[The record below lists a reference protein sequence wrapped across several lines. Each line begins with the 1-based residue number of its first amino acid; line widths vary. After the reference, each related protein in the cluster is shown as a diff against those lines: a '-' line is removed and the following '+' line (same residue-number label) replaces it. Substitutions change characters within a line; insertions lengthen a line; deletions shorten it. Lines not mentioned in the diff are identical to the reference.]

1 MSKISSLRTEM
12 SKYSV
17 DAYYIPMAD
26 AHQNEYPPESA
37 LRLRWL
43 TDFTG
48 SAGYCAVL
56 KKKAAVFV
64 DGRYTLQAKKQLDA
78 TVYKQEDYTK
88 TAPIDW
94 MIAQLKA
101 GETLGYDP
109 KILTIKQQRSYAQK
123 CSDKGIV
130 FKAIAENLVDE
141 IWQDQPELPTS
152 EAFMLET
159 SLTGLDITQKIKM
172 IADEVKGDYLL
183 ISALDSIAWL
193 TNMRASDIHASP
205 VFLSYAV
212 LDIAKKIV
220 HLFTDESRF
229 SQALKSKI
237 SKTIKTHGYNALEDF
252 IGRLSDKK
260 MIALDINETS
270 AWCED
275 VCRQSGVSIHEMTN
289 PIALKKACKNKDEQ
303 DSIKT
308 AHELDGAALSKFFA
322 WFDAAQNK
330 QEMTET
336 SVEEVLYNF
345 RAEANSF
352 KGVSFDPISGFAENG
367 AVIHYRAVEKTAL
380 SIKGDGLYLLDS
392 GGQYIYGTTDLTRVV
407 AVGKPTAE
415 MIEAYTLVLKGHI
428 ALACAV
434 FPEGTNGSQLD
445 VLARQFLWA
454 KGMDY
459 AHGTGHGVGMFLNV
473 HEGPAGIS
481 PRSTEPLRAGMLLSN
496 EPGYYKEGEF
506 GIRIENLVL
515 VKETGT
521 VLESGRKTLC
531 FETVSL
537 VPFDRRL
544 IDKTLLTKQ
553 EIDWINA
560 YHAKV
565 KEKILPQLKE
575 AAANWLIENTKVL

>member
-1 MSKISSLRTEM
+1 MNKISSLRDQMTRHG
-12 SKYSV
+12 V
-17 DAYYIPMAD
+17 DGYYIPMAD
-26 AHQNEYPPESA
+26 AHQNEYPSESA

-43 TDFTG
+43 TAFTG
-48 SAGYCAVL
+48 SAGYCVVL

-78 TVYKQEDYTK
+78 SLFKQEDYTK
-88 TAPIDW
+88 TPPIDW
-94 MIAQLKA
+94 AIESLNK
-101 GETLGYDP
+101 GDVLGYDP
-109 KILTIKQQRSYAQK
+109 TLLTIRQQRTYEKK
-123 CSDKGIV
+123 CQEKNIA
-130 FKAIAENLVDE
+130 FKAIAENLIDE
-141 IWQDQPELPTS
+141 IWQDQPALPSTDVFS
-152 EAFMLET
+152 LEV
-159 SLTGLDITQKIKM
+159 SLVGQTTEQKIKAV
-172 IADEVKGDYLL
+172 ADAVKADYLL

-205 VFLSYAV
+205 VFLSYAI
-212 LDIAKKIV
+212 LDVSHKII
-220 HLFTDESRF
+220 HLFTDENRF
-229 SQALKSKI
+229 SQTLKSKI
-237 SKTIKTHGYNALEDF
+237 SKTIKLHEYNGLEDF
-252 IGRLSDKK
+252 IERLSDKK
-260 MIALDINETS
+260 TIALDINETS
-270 AWCED
+270 SWCENA
-275 VCRQSGVSIHEMTN
+275 CRQSGLSIEEITN
-289 PIALKKACKNKDEQ
+289 PIALKKACKNKEEQ

-322 WFDAAQNK
+322 WFDEVQNK
-330 QEMTET
+330 QDMTET

-352 KGVSFDPISGFAENG
+352 QGVSFDPISGFAENG

-380 SIKGDGLYLLDS
+380 KIEGNGLYLLDS

-407 AVGKPTAE
+407 VVGTPTQE

-428 ALACAV
+428 ALASAV
-434 FPEGTNGSQLD
+434 FPEGTNGAQLD
-445 VLARQFLWA
+445 VLARQYLWA

-481 PRSTEPLRAGMLLSN
+481 PRSLEPIKAGMLLSN
-496 EPGYYKEGEF
+496 EPGDYKEGEY

-515 VKETGT
+515 VKETGDI
-521 VLESGRKTLC
+521 LEDGRKTLC

-544 IDKTLLTKQ
+544 IDTALLNDM
-553 EIDWINA
+553 EIKWINE
-560 YHAKV
+560 YHANV

-575 AAANWLIENTKVL
+575 EAANWLIENTKAL